1 MSAQEIS
8 QETPAPTVAQTYMS
22 ALKSCGSRRVFAN
35 GGTDFAP
42 IIEGILM
49 NWKAGGD
56 MPEFVTVPHE
66 NDGAR
71 QRGHRQHHL
80 RTDER
85 RAR

>member
-1 MSAQEIS
+1 MNVHQ
-8 QETPAPTVAQTYMS
+8 PAGPTVAQTYMS
-22 ALKSCGSRRVFAN
+22 ALKSCGIRHVFAN

-66 NDGAR
+66 NVALAMAQG
-71 QRGHRQHHL
+71 
-80 RTDER
+80 
-85 RAR
+85 